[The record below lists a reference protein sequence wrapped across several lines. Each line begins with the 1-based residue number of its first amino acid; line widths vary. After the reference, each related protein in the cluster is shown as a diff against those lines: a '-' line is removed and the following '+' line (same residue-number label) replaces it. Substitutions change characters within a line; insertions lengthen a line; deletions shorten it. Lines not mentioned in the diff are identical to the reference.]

1 VFRLRSWGEGGQ
13 DVKVALTPV
22 FPIPKCPVTSF
33 LEVSFGFGGAECGLE
48 GLSEGVAGFLVR
60 VGLDMVRG
68 QVRMRSTEKDYARTS
83 EI

>member
-1 VFRLRSWGEGGQ
+1 VGQ
-13 DVKVALTPV
+13 DAGVALTPV
-22 FPIPKCPVTSF
+22 FLIPKSPVTSF
-33 LEVSFGFGGAECGLE
+33 LEVSFGFGGAECGVE
-48 GLSEGVAGFLVR
+48 ALSARVAGFSVR